1 MRSVQLSHNLHIK
14 YILGVLKNNT
24 DIPDD
29 SHRLRDVTVAVGMT
43 ASSVNSVCGFFAGP
57 GTLSQLVVLDCPP
70 LTMGRY
76 VEISMVTEY
85 LTLCEVDV
93 FGASV

>member
-14 YILGVLKNNT
+14 YILGVLKNT
-24 DIPDD
+24 YIPDD
-29 SHRLRDVTVAVGMT
+29 SHRLRDVKVAVGMT
-43 ASSVNSVCGFFAGP
+43 ASSVNSVCSFFAGP

-93 FGASV
+93 FGATV